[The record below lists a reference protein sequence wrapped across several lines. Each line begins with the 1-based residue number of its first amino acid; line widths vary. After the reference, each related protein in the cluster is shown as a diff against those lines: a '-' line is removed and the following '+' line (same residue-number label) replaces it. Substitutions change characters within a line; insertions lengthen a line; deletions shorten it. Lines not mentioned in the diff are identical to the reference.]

1 MEKCFLRNHFDKTA
15 SQNAGISD
23 AREVKGKTKSF
34 SPNLVVSAVA
44 TDGSSVTVPVTV
56 VRTVRLATGQIR
68 SSESVSCL
76 PDSVGQKLTH
86 NKVRLLQKIQTY
98 TDTL

>member
-56 VRTVRLATGQIR
+56 VRTVRLLQAKFAH
-68 SSESVSCL
+68 
-76 PDSVGQKLTH
+76 QKAFRAYLI
-86 NKVRLLQKIQTY
+86 L
-98 TDTL
+98 